1 MILSTANIYRVNKHR
16 NYSHSTQ
23 KVTSIKDS
31 CFIWRCTRLVP
42 GALMQH
48 RILQII
54 FFTCAW
60 YNNFSPI
67 HLLFSLW
74 VMHVQRP
81 KPELTKINYL
91 LWVAQ
96 YFGKYYTIDYPW
108 PCISVSATW
117 LVPPQPWQHRAAA
130 FHTTSLL
137 SSQCCWLWNWWHKLQ
152 PQISDS
158 SLNHILVQC
167 FLVCVLK
174 QFSAVLPFFVCV
186 SQISLYWVASH
197 TPLLS
202 STAGEMEWSG
212 TERELTLNYL
222 LSSTGSVRQ

>member
-1 MILSTANIYRVNKHR
+1 MSFHTESYKHQRFLFYLEMYQISPRGTYATQNPADNFFHLCLVQQFFPPFICFFLCELCMYR
-16 NYSHSTQ
+16 
-23 KVTSIKDS
+23 
-31 CFIWRCTRLVP
+31 
-42 GALMQH
+42 
-48 RILQII
+48 
-54 FFTCAW
+54 
-60 YNNFSPI
+60 
-67 HLLFSLW
+67 
-74 VMHVQRP
+74 QRP

-174 QFSAVLPFFVCV
+174 QFSAVVPFFVCV
-186 SQISLYWVASH
+186 C
-197 TPLLS
+197 PKFPF
-202 STAGEMEWSG
+202 
-212 TERELTLNYL
+212 TELPVIHHCFLAQQGKWNGQGL
-222 LSSTGSVRQ
+222 KGNWL